1 MTPNATALARFGLAN
16 PVLTDQSKIA
26 TIWKV
31 ERKGRPA
38 ALKIYHDGDSKDE
51 WPGFALLASRKGN
64 GAVEIFDTHD
74 GMAVM
79 EWLDGPS
86 LGDMS
91 RTGNDD
97 EASAILGTTA
107 AALHA
112 VNADCDLPLLT
123 DRVNALLQFRAQS
136 GWPQHTTEVIRAAQS
151 LAHSMIKN
159 QRNIRL
165 LHGDLH
171 HDNIRQGTRGYVAYD
186 AKGLIGDPAY
196 DLASAFLNPMDA
208 PARVG
213 CHARMIRMAAIL
225 ANTTGISAKR
235 LLDWA
240 AVHCALTIAWKNAPV
255 PDVTLLTTMMAAREV
270 SPR

>member
-1 MTPNATALARFGLAN
+1 MTPNATALARFGLTS
-16 PVLTDQSKIA
+16 PVFADQSKIA

-31 ERKGRPA
+31 ERNGQPA
-38 ALKIYHDGDSKDE
+38 ALKIYHDGDTKDE
-51 WPGFALLASRKGN
+51 WPGFALLASREGN
-64 GAVEIFDTHD
+64 GAVEVYDAHD

-91 RTGNDD
+91 RTCNDD

-112 VNADCDLPLLT
+112 VNTDCDLPLLT
-123 DRVNALLQFRAQS
+123 DRIGELLQFRTQS
-136 GWPQHTTEVIRAAQS
+136 DWPQHTTEVIRAAQT
-151 LAHSMIKN
+151 LAHSLIEN
-159 QRNIRL
+159 QRDIRP

-171 HDNIRQGTRGYVAYD
+171 HDNIRRGTRGYVAFD

-196 DLASAFLNPMDA
+196 DLANAFLNPMDA
-208 PARVG
+208 PATVG
-213 CHARMIRMAAIL
+213 CQARMIRMAAIL
-225 ANTTGISAKR
+225 ADTTGISAKR

-240 AVHCALTIAWKNAPV
+240 AVHCALTIAWENAPV
-255 PDVTLLTTMMAAREV
+255 PDATLLKTMLAAREV

>member
-16 PVLTDQSKIA
+16 PILTDQSKIA

-31 ERKGRPA
+31 ERKGQPA
-38 ALKIYHDGDSKDE
+38 ALKLYHDGDTKDE
-51 WPGFALLASRKGN
+51 WPGFAFLASRKGN
-64 GAVEIFDTHD
+64 GAVEVYDAHD

-91 RTGNDD
+91 RTGDDD
-97 EASAILGTTA
+97 EASTILGTTA

-112 VNADCDLPLLT
+112 VNTDCDLPLLT
-123 DRVNALLQFRAQS
+123 DRIDALLQFRSQAEC
-136 GWPQHTTEVIRAAQS
+136 PQNTREVMHAAQT
-151 LAHSMIKN
+151 LAHSLIEN
-159 QRNIRL
+159 QRDIRP

-171 HDNIRQGTRGYVAYD
+171 HDNIRQGTRGHVAFD

-196 DLASAFLNPMDA
+196 DLANAFLNPMDA
-208 PARVG
+208 PATVG
-213 CHARMIRMAAIL
+213 CQARMIRMAAIM
-225 ANTTGISAKR
+225 ADTTGISAKR

-240 AVHCALTIAWKNAPV
+240 AVHCALTIAWENAPV
-255 PDVTLLTTMMAAREV
+255 PDASLLTTMMAAREV